1 MRVILNILWLLLS
14 GFWMAIAWLG
24 AALLMFLLIITI
36 PFGIQAVKIATFALW
51 PFGRTLIKRPD
62 AGAPSALGNIL
73 WLILAGW
80 WLALGHLVAAVLLA
94 ITIIGLPLA
103 AGHIKLVPVSL
114 WPFGRE
120 IVSVADA
127 RAGRHRGGERRP
139 PSLKRTTR

>member
-1 MRVILNILWLLLS
+1 MRLILNILWLVLS
-14 GFWMAIAWLG
+14 GFWMAIAWLL
-24 AALLMFLLIITI
+24 ASLLMFLLIVTI

-51 PFGRTLIKRPD
+51 PFGRTLIKRSD
-62 AGAPSALGNIL
+62 AGAPSALGNVV

-94 ITIIGLPLA
+94 ITIIGIPLA

-120 IVSVADA
+120 IVSLDEARALGAADA
-127 RAGRHRGGERRP
+127 VTVSRRG
-139 PSLKRTTR
+139 

>member
-1 MRVILNILWLLLS
+1 MQVILNILWLLLS

-62 AGAPSALGNIL
+62 AGAPSALGNVL

-103 AGHIKLVPVSL
+103 AGHIKLVPVS
-114 WPFGRE
+114 PAGSGR
-120 IVSVADA
+120 SG
-127 RAGRHRGGERRP
+127 RSAGRSCRLPTRARWAPSRR
-139 PSLKRTTR
+139 

>member
-1 MRVILNILWLLLS
+1 MRVIL
-14 GFWMAIAWLG
+14 
-24 AALLMFLLIITI
+24 
-36 PFGIQAVKIATFALW
+36 
-51 PFGRTLIKRPD
+51 
-62 AGAPSALGNIL
+62 NIL

-127 RAGRHRGGERRP
+127 RALGAIEAVSVDPRR
-139 PSLKRTTR
+139 

>member
-1 MRVILNILWLLLS
+1 VRVILNILWLLLS

-114 WPFGRE
+114 
-120 IVSVADA
+120 
-127 RAGRHRGGERRP
+127 
-139 PSLKRTTR
+139 

>member
-127 RAGRHRGGERRP
+127 RALGAIEAVSVDPRR
-139 PSLKRTTR
+139 

>member
-1 MRVILNILWLLLS
+1 MQVILNILWLLLS

-62 AGAPSALGNIL
+62 AGAPSALGNVL

-127 RAGRHRGGERRP
+127 RALGAIEAVSVDPRR
-139 PSLKRTTR
+139 

>member
-1 MRVILNILWLLLS
+1 MRLLLNIIWLIFGGLWL
-14 GFWMAIAWLG
+14 ALG
-24 AALLMFLLIITI
+24 YAVAALIMFILIITI

-127 RAGRHRGGERRP
+127 RALGAIEAVSVDPRR
-139 PSLKRTTR
+139 